1 MGSIALCALVL
12 IALPA
17 YAEWLP
23 ASSREVEGIEVE
35 RIRFT
40 YSGKKLILNRMLR
53 AAMRTEE
60 EGAFNRRVFNEDL
73 ISIVNLYR
81 TRGYREALWRAS
93 TSKSTAHGHASA
105 FVKSTTALCGQ
116 CAVHLRGVEPFS
128 DAELLSQIPLA
139 AACWSYG
146 DVLEGE
152 RALRAYLS
160 HRGYPH
166 ARVQYLGRRRWAYAQ
181 CNRLIRSR
189 YRSKVSSEM
198 LIEEKRICKRG
209 PL

>member
-23 ASSREVEGIEVE
+23 ASSREAEDIEVE

-81 TRGYREALWRAS
+81 TRGYREAHIARKHIEIDS
-93 TSKSTAHGHASA
+93 T
-105 FVKSTTALCGQ
+105 
-116 CAVHLRGVEPFS
+116 R
-128 DAELLSQIPLA
+128 
-139 AACWSYG
+139 
-146 DVLEGE
+146 
-152 RALRAYLS
+152 
-160 HRGYPH
+160 
-166 ARVQYLGRRRWAYAQ
+166 ARVR
-181 CNRLIRSR
+181 I
-189 YRSKVSSEM
+189 
-198 LIEEKRICKRG
+198 LIEIDNG